1 MAELPAPDD
10 IAGSTLG
17 SSILEP
23 PGPNQELSGRSR
35 EILDIL
41 ADYDGQAAVLYEGA
55 LRVLADGENPARIRL
70 AACALRELLDD
81 FQDGPKGENL
91 KVRVTKLK
99 GAWEVAQRSLEG
111 GPDAGGSGFA
121 VVLDSFFVEFEADYP
136 QRRSQAGATVE
147 RLDPSGRSSAP
158 VVQRARGDRWMDF
171 SGYFSRVL
179 HGGARP
185 AEADFRTRVD
195 AFEDFLTD
203 VLRPHTFAD
212 FDDLDD
218 VIASGPPDG

>member
-1 MAELPAPDD
+1 MDELPTPDD

-17 SSILEP
+17 SSILKP
-23 PGPNQELSGRSR
+23 PGLNQELSGRSR

-41 ADYDGQAAVLYEGA
+41 ADYDGQAAALYEGA

-81 FQDGPKGENL
+81 FQDSPKGDNL

-99 GAWEVAQRSLEG
+99 DAWEVAQRSLEG
-111 GPDAGGSGFA
+111 GPDAGARGFA
-121 VVLDSFFVEFEADYP
+121 VALDSFFVEFEADYP
-136 QRRSQAGATVE
+136 QRRSQAGATVG
-147 RLDPSGRSSAP
+147 RLDPSGRSAAP
-158 VVQRARGDRWMDF
+158 AVQRARGDRWME
-171 SGYFSRVL
+171 FSRYFNMVL
-179 HGGARP
+179 HGGERP
-185 AEADFRTRVD
+185 TEADFRMRVA
-195 AFEDFLTD
+195 AFEDFLID
-203 VLRPHTFAD
+203 VLRPRTFAD